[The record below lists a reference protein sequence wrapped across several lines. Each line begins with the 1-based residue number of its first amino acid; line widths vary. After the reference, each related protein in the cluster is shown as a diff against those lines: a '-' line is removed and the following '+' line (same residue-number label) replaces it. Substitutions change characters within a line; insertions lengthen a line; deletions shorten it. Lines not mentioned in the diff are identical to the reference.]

1 MSPQTD
7 ERKAMATPRSIQFA
21 AMGLATPGIAVPAAE
36 AAERNG
42 FDIFLLTDSQNLRGD
57 VYSQL
62 ALCAKA
68 TSSIMLGTGVT
79 NPITRHAAVTATSIM
94 SVQAE
99 SGGRAILGIGRGD
112 SAVLHIGRKI
122 ASLKEYGAYIR
133 DLQGY
138 LSGGVVDQNGFPSR
152 LRWLDLVEVE
162 KVPVDMVGSGPRSL
176 ALAASLADRVT
187 LAVGADLDRL
197 SWGIDTVRQAA
208 KAAGRD
214 ADSIPIGAYINV
226 AVGTDRDQVRESI
239 RGGVATFAHFSAG
252 AGTDFARQ
260 PEIMRRV
267 TSRLQTEYDTAHHSQ
282 GEAPHA
288 RIIDQDFI
296 DWFAVAG
303 TVDEVVER
311 LAPIVKLGLSHIYFA
326 GGRAFGTRG
335 ALAQEVLPALRA
347 L

>member
-1 MSPQTD
+1 MG
-7 ERKAMATPRSIQFA
+7 TPRSGSIQFA

-99 SGGRAILGIGRGD
+99 SDGRAILGIGRGD

-122 ASLKEYGAYIR
+122 ASLREYGAYVR

-138 LSGGVVDQNGFPSR
+138 LSGGEVDQNGFPSR
-152 LRWLDLVEVE
+152 LRWLDLVDVE

-197 SWGIDTVRQAA
+197 SWGIDTVRRAA
-208 KAAGRD
+208 ETAGRD
-214 ADSIPIGAYINV
+214 AASIPIGAYLNV
-226 AVGTDRDQVRESI
+226 AVGTDRERVRESI

-252 AGTDFARQ
+252 AGTDFASQ
-260 PEIMRRV
+260 PEVMRRV

-282 GEAPHA
+282 GDAPHTKVLD
-288 RIIDQDFI
+288 RDFI

-303 TVDEVVER
+303 TAEEVVER
-311 LAPIVKLGLSHIYFA
+311 LTPIVELGLSHIYFA
-326 GGRAFGTRG
+326 GGRAFGTQE
-335 ALAQEVLPALRA
+335 ALAQEVMPALRA

>member
-1 MSPQTD
+1 MPEQ
-7 ERKAMATPRSIQFA
+7 RSSGIQFA

-99 SGGRAILGIGRGD
+99 SDGRAILGIGRGD

-122 ASLKEYGAYIR
+122 ASLKEYGAYVS

-197 SWGIDTVRQAA
+197 SWGIDTVRRAA
-208 KAAGRD
+208 EAAGRD
-214 ADSIPIGAYINV
+214 AASIPIGAYINV
-226 AVGTDRDQVRESI
+226 AVGNDQRQVQEAI

-252 AGTDFARQ
+252 AGTDFANQ

-267 TSRLQTEYDTAHHSQ
+267 TARLQTEYDTAHHSQ
-282 GEAPHA
+282 GDAAHA
-288 RIIDQDFI
+288 KLIDRDFI

-303 TVDEVVER
+303 TAEEVVQR
-311 LAPIVKLGLSHIYFA
+311 LTPIVELGLSHIYFA

>member
-1 MSPQTD
+1 MTQTGPHSV
-7 ERKAMATPRSIQFA
+7 EFAT
-21 AMGLATPGIAVPAAE
+21 MGLATPGIAVPAAE

-99 SGGRAILGIGRGD
+99 SDGRAILGIGRGD

-122 ASLKEYGAYIR
+122 ASLKEYGAYVR

-138 LSGGVVDQNGFPSR
+138 LSGGEVDQNGFPSR
-152 LRWLDLVEVE
+152 LRWLDLVDVE

-176 ALAASLADRVT
+176 ALAANLADRVT

-197 SWGIDTVRQAA
+197 SWGIDTVRRAA
-208 KAAGRD
+208 EASGRD
-214 ADSIPIGAYINV
+214 AASIPIGAYLNV
-226 AVGTDRDQVRESI
+226 AVGTDRDRVRESI

-252 AGTDFARQ
+252 AGTDFASQ
-260 PEIMRRV
+260 PEVMRRV

-282 GEAPHA
+282 GDAPHTQVL
-288 RIIDQDFI
+288 DQNFI

-303 TVDEVVER
+303 TVEEVVER
-311 LAPIVKLGLSHIYFA
+311 LTPIVELGLSHIYFA
-326 GGRAFGTRG
+326 GGRAFGTHE
-335 ALAQEVLPALRA
+335 ALAQEVMPALRA

>member
-1 MSPQTD
+1 
-7 ERKAMATPRSIQFA
+7 MAKPPAIQFA

-122 ASLKEYGAYIR
+122 ASLKQYGAYVR

-138 LSGGVVDQNGFPSR
+138 LSGAEVDQNGFPSR
-152 LRWLDLVEVE
+152 LRWLELVDVD

-197 SWGIDTVRQAA
+197 SWGIDIVRRAA
-208 KAAGRD
+208 EAAGRD
-214 ADSIPIGAYINV
+214 AASIPVGAFLNV
-226 AVGTDRDQVRESI
+226 AVDTDRDRVRESI

-252 AGTDFARQ
+252 AGTDFASQ
-260 PEIMRRV
+260 PAIMRRV
-267 TSRLQTEYDTAHHSQ
+267 TARLQTEYDTAHHSQ
-282 GEAPHA
+282 GDAPHTK
-288 RIIDQDFI
+288 ILDQDFI

-311 LAPIVKLGLSHIYFA
+311 LAPIVQLGLSHIYFA
-326 GGRAFGTRG
+326 GGRAFGTHD
-335 ALAQEVLPALRA
+335 ALAREVMPALRA

>member
-1 MSPQTD
+1 
-7 ERKAMATPRSIQFA
+7 
-21 AMGLATPGIAVPAAE
+21 MGLATPGIAVPAAE

-99 SGGRAILGIGRGD
+99 SDGRAILGIGRGD

-122 ASLKEYGAYIR
+122 ASLKEYGAYVR

-138 LSGGVVDQNGFPSR
+138 LSGGEVDQNGFPSR
-152 LRWLDLVEVE
+152 LRWLDLVDVE

-176 ALAASLADRVT
+176 ALAGSLADRVT

-197 SWGIDTVRQAA
+197 SWGIDTVRRAA
-208 KAAGRD
+208 EAAGRD
-214 ADSIPIGAYINV
+214 AASLPVGAYLNV
-226 AVGTDRDQVRESI
+226 AVGTDRDRVRESI

-252 AGTDFARQ
+252 AGTNFASQ
-260 PEIMRRV
+260 PEVMRRV

-282 GEAPHA
+282 GDAPHTQVL
-288 RIIDQDFI
+288 DQDFI

-303 TVDEVVER
+303 TVEEVVER
-311 LAPIVKLGLSHIYFA
+311 LTPIVELGLSHIYFA
-326 GGRAFGTRG
+326 GGRAFGTHE
-335 ALAQEVLPALRA
+335 ALAQEVMPALRA